1 MPSLN
6 PPPPLLSLSLS
17 HCQLIN
23 KESYLAACTNLISND
38 TSYFPLG
45 VDREIGEDEALISA
59 QGETAYGLL
68 IKEYLPSDV
77 RQEGLGYMTKIGEDE
92 LENTKK
98 KPPRLNSKKEIG
110 EYLNHLHEEINEI
123 KRQKLEL
130 EPDIEHK
137 KDLYFT
143 MRRHNIEIEEW
154 RQLYDVYSEMLNKH
168 IAYKDRTAAATSGKR
183 K

>member
-1 MPSLN
+1 
-6 PPPPLLSLSLS
+6 
-17 HCQLIN
+17 LIN

-45 VDREIGEDEALISA
+45 VDRELGEDEAMISA
-59 QGETAYGLL
+59 HGEAAYGLL
-68 IKEYLPSDV
+68 IKEYLPSDI
-77 RQEGLGYMTKIGEDE
+77 RQEGIGYMKKIGEEE
-92 LENTKK
+92 LENIKK
-98 KPPRLNSKKEIG
+98 KPPRLNSKKEIS
-110 EYLNHLHEEINEI
+110 EYLGHVHEEITAL
-123 KRQKLEL
+123 KQQKLEL

-168 IAYKDRTAAATSGKR
+168 IAYKDRTAAVNSGKR